1 MALCANIIAADFKK
15 GDIIMFAMV
24 YSSPDRVALRAD
36 RCLGGQ
42 FDCAP
47 MYYAMFWTIVV
58 VTKGCLEGGCGVC
71 FGNEKGFNV
80 GFNIKLP

>member
-1 MALCANIIAADFKK
+1 MALSVNITAADLKK
-15 GDIIMFAMV
+15 GNIIMFTMV
-24 YSSPDRVALRAD
+24 SSCPEQVLPRAD